1 MILTGL
7 AIMSFGLFLFYAL
20 LPLLYGLIG
29 FDIGLL
35 LGRWLTGAVGS
46 IAIILGIVVA
56 VILGVASYA
65 LEPYRRVLLGVS
77 GGFLFGLALAAVFG
91 VDSWLGGSFGIVLAV
106 ICAVIGGLIVPYF
119 FDLFVVVASAIGGA
133 ALVVAGAHRI
143 LPRCRA
149 VQLRWRRLLAETA
162 HCDFGR
168 SRHRLAVQQHRQV
181 GSDAPD
187 VRRCFGH
194 FRKESGQAAI
204 GVMTSKTKATRRAA
218 GRSRASFR
226 ARADACESPRP
237 DRSWRGRREP
247 ADRSRAFAT
256 TRAVCQPP
264 PWI

>member
-1 MILTGL
+1 MSFVSGLLMILTGL

-91 VDSWLGGSFGIVLAV
+91 VDSWLGGFFGIVLAV

-133 ALVVAGAHRI
+133 ALVVAGAHLI
-143 LPRCRA
+143 LPRVELFNYAGGGFWPKLLTVILAA
-149 VQLRWRRLLAETA
+149 VGIGWQFSNIAKW
-162 HCDFGR
+162 
-168 SRHRLAVQQHRQV
+168 VQTLPMY
-181 GSDAPD
+181 GD
-187 VRRCFGH
+187 V
-194 FRKESGQAAI
+194 SG
-204 GVMTSKTKATRRAA
+204 TSA
-218 GRSRASFR
+218 GNQ
-226 ARADACESPRP
+226 
-237 DRSWRGRREP
+237 GK
-247 ADRSRAFAT
+247 
-256 TRAVCQPP
+256 PP
-264 PWI
+264 SA